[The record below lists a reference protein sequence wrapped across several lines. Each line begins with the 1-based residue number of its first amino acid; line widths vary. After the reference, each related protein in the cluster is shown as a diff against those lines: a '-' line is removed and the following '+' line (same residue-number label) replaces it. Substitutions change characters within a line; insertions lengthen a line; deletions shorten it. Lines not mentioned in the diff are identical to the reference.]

1 MVLLA
6 AQTPGVPNTPG
17 TCTEVLPP
25 SSGLLVPKTRRQ
37 LPRVTLSWG
46 AGLQMLPVLHQHQ
59 KEEEEHGEWGWHIC
73 RAPHPIN
80 LPPSYLHHAL
90 GQRPAE
96 RGCSGQCRR
105 LLRFAPRMA
114 RSKPVGKQIKNLG
127 SDGDREESYLLGR
140 THLHPCVGQKIIG
153 PGIRCHLPVKAL
165 GEQLSAA
172 GALGPSAAPC
182 LISHPGLALGRN
194 ALPVG
199 F

>member
-1 MVLLA
+1 M
-6 AQTPGVPNTPG
+6 
-17 TCTEVLPP
+17 
-25 SSGLLVPKTRRQ
+25 
-37 LPRVTLSWG
+37 TLSWG

-127 SDGDREESYLLGR
+127 SDGDREESY
-140 THLHPCVGQKIIG
+140 
-153 PGIRCHLPVKAL
+153 PGEDTSTSLCWPKNYRSWNKVSP
-165 GEQLSAA
+165 
-172 GALGPSAAPC
+172 PS
-182 LISHPGLALGRN
+182 
-194 ALPVG
+194 
-199 F
+199 